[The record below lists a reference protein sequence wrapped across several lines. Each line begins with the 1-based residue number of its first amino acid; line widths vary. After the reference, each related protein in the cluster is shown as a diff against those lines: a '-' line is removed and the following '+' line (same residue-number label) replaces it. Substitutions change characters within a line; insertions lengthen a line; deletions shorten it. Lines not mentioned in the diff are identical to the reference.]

1 MALVLHLHPLSS
13 FCHKVLIALYENG
26 TPFEPHIVN
35 LMDELSV
42 AAFKAMWPIGKI
54 PVLRDESRRQTI
66 PETTIIIEYLE
77 RHYPGAHPL
86 LPKDEDSRL
95 EARLWDRIFD
105 LYINIPLQ
113 KIVADRL
120 RPDGAADPQGVA
132 EAKAMLRKTYDM
144 IEGHMAARNWAA
156 ADSFSMADCA
166 AAPALF
172 YAGIVVPFS
181 STHKNLA
188 AYFERLENRPSFSR
202 VLAEA
207 KPYFHFFPFYE
218 QMPARFR

>member
-120 RPDGAADPQGVA
+120 RPDGAADPLGLA

-144 IEGHMAARNWAA
+144 IEGHMAARNWAV

-172 YAGIVVPFS
+172 YAGIVAPFS
-181 STHKNLA
+181 STHNHLT
-188 AYFERLENRPSFSR
+188 AYFDRLENRPSFSR
-202 VLAEA
+202 VLTEA